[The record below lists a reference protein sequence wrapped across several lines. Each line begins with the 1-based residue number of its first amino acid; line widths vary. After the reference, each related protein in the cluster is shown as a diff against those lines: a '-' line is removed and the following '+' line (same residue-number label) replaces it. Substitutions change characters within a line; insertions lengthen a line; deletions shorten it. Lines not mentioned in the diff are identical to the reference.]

1 MNFNIKSPIKWAGG
15 KLKIIPYIQDIIKD
29 IKYERYIDLFS
40 GSLAIPL
47 DLQIKTCIIND
58 INFILINLY
67 ENIKDNLKDLLKLLK
82 ELNHDK
88 YNCKD
93 EFQKIKDEFN
103 VLKFNDKCTNKE
115 KVRLAGIF
123 IYLNKRSFNG
133 LYRENKSGIYNVP
146 YRENKSNIYDK
157 ELLKNISKY
166 FNDNNITFLNKSFEE
181 YKISFFKKDDLV
193 YLDPPYYP
201 SNKSKFTNY
210 SKDGFNVEHQKKLAV
225 LCEKLNKKGVK
236 FIMSNSPCDEI
247 QELYKDFNMKKFYI
261 GRQMRSAQGKSDV
274 FNSKNEPNELLIWNF

>member
-1 MNFNIKSPIKWAGG
+1 MKSPIKWAGG
-15 KLKIIPYIQDIIKD
+15 KLKIVPFIEDIVKN
-29 IKYERYIDLFS
+29 IKYKRYIDLFA

-47 DLQIKTCIIND
+47 DLQIKNCVLND

-67 ENIKDNLKDLLKLLK
+67 EIIKDNLKDLLKLLK
-82 ELNHDK
+82 DFNNKK

-103 VLKFNDKCTNKE
+103 ILKFNETFTNKE
-115 KVRLAGIF
+115 KIRLAGIF

-146 YRENKSNIYDK
+146 YRENKSNIYDE
-157 ELLKNISKY
+157 ELLNNISKY
-166 FNDNNITFLNKSFEE
+166 FNDNNITFSNKSFEE
-181 YKISFFKKDDLV
+181 YKLSFFKKGDLV

-201 SNKSKFTNY
+201 SNKSKFNSY
-210 SKDGFNVEHQKKLAV
+210 SKDGFSIEQQNKLAV
-225 LCEKLNKKGVK
+225 LCHKLNKKGIK
-236 FIMSNSPCDEI
+236 FIMSNSPCEQV

-261 GRQMRSAQGKSDV
+261 GRQMRSAQGKSNV
-274 FNSKNEPNELLIWNF
+274 FESKNEPNEILIWNF